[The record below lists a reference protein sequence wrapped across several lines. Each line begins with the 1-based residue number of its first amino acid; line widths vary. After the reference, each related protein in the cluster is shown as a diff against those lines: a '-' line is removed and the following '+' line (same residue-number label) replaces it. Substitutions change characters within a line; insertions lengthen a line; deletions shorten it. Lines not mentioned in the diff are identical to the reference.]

1 MLIQVKIL
9 VTLIAPACDDRH
21 GSSGPPG
28 FCACCWAAWLLRV
41 LLGRLVIDFLF
52 WRPVLSLVVVVVV
65 AIVTNQIL
73 EILNMKLECKE
84 PKLLLD
90 QL

>member
-1 MLIQVKIL
+1 M
-9 VTLIAPACDDRH
+9 
-21 GSSGPPG
+21 
-28 FCACCWAAWLLRV
+28 
-41 LLGRLVIDFLF
+41 IDFLF
-52 WRPVLSLVVVVVV
+52 SRPVLSLVVVVVV
-65 AIVTNQIL
+65 AIVMNQIL